1 MEKKFTVGEI
11 EDEIVKGTAY
21 IKELESKCLNEYD
34 EMQIM
39 AAGEDK
45 LYFEELLQEYYP
57 HAFDRDFVDEEIYN
71 SCAFILDREHH
82 LSPEMILKVTK
93 IDDNDKIYVCKVR
106 SFHNGKFVNNYVHI
120 YLDGNY
126 TDEKRKQYDAECAC
140 AAICY
145 AIEHE
150 FIAVLDIT
158 EVK

>member
-1 MEKKFTVGEI
+1 MEKKFTVNEI
-11 EDEIVKGTAY
+11 EDEIVKETAY
-21 IKELESKCLNEYD
+21 IKELESKDPDKY

-39 AAGEDK
+39 TAGENE

-71 SCAFILDREHH
+71 ACTFILDREHH

-150 FIAVLDIT
+150 FVAVLDIT

>member
-1 MEKKFTVGEI
+1 MEKKFTVNNI
-11 EDEIVKGTAY
+11 EDEIVKETAY
-21 IKELESKCLNEYD
+21 IKELESKDPDKY

-39 AAGEDK
+39 TVGENE

-71 SCAFILDREHH
+71 ACTFILDREHH
-82 LSPEMILKVTK
+82 LSPEMILEVTK
-93 IDDNDKIYVCKVR
+93 IDDNDRIYVCKVR

-126 TDEKRKQYDAECAC
+126 TDENRKQYDAECAC

-145 AIEHE
+145 AIGHE
-150 FIAVLDIT
+150 FVAVLDIT